1 VTDPHVHFRDWN
13 QSAKETVY
21 HGMLTGAL
29 SGFDSFFDMPNT
41 NPAVTTREAVAKR
54 IELGAEAERRLEAA
68 GHEVHYHLYC
78 GITPDPVQ
86 IAEMVKACRDFFPR
100 ICGLKM
106 FASQSTGNMG
116 ITAEES
122 QAMIYRTLSGLGYTG
137 VLAVHCEKEELFNL
151 SATRHSDRR
160 PPESEAQSV
169 RNQIAFAE
177 SAGFQGTL
185 HIAHISTKGALDEVR
200 SARAR
205 GKIKVTCGATPHHIL
220 LSREAESPILKMNP
234 PLRPE
239 EDRLAVWNA
248 LFDGTVDWIES
259 DHAPHTLEDKKAGA
273 CGIPGIEGML
283 RLICALRAAAMPE
296 CRLNALLCTNAL
308 KAFGTNE
315 KTSPVPD
322 ITAEMISA
330 AHDAYPFSAWG

>member
-1 VTDPHVHFRDWN
+1 MTDPHVHFRDWN
-13 QSAKETVY
+13 QSARETVY
-21 HGMLTGAL
+21 HGMLTGSLA
-29 SGFDSFFDMPNT
+29 GFDVFFDMPNT
-41 NPAVTTREAVAKR
+41 DPAVTTRETVLRR
-54 IELGAEAERRLEAA
+54 IELGVDAERKLERQ
-68 GHEVHYHLYC
+68 GREVHYHLYC
-78 GITPDPVQ
+78 GITPDPEQ
-86 IAEMVKACRDFFPR
+86 ISQMVTAYRDFFPR
-100 ICGLKM
+100 VCGLKM

-169 RNQIAFAE
+169 RDQIAFAE

-248 LFDGTVDWIES
+248 LFDETVDWIES

-273 CGIPGIEGML
+273 CGIPGFEGML

-308 KAFGTNE
+308 SAFGINE
-315 KTSPVPD
+315 KTSLVPD